1 MITIET
7 KLKGWGRSIGV
18 IVPKEAVIKEHLK
31 EGDKVEL
38 IISKKTN
45 ALRETFG
52 KLKFKRTTDDILK
65 EVDEESWDE

>member
-38 IISKKTN
+38 IILKKTN